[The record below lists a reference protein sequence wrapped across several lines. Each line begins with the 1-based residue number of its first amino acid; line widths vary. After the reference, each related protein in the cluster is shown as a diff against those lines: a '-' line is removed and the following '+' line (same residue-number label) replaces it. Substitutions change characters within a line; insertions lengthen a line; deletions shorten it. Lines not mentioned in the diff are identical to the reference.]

1 MASREVAYKD
11 GFMTTWYDFED
22 GAILDLYN
30 LFVMKTE
37 KHQHYYLQGVLMTD
51 KTNTRVQM
59 SRVIM
64 NTPPGQHCHH
74 IGDTMDNRR
83 ANLSNEYPKDH
94 APLCNQAKKKGNYI
108 GVRWDANCKKWHIQ
122 LQHNVNGKM
131 EHLYQGRQGGTELE
145 AAIKYDREAIRFG
158 RPPESIN
165 FPEDAHLRTAEIA
178 RGM

>member
-30 LFVMKTE
+30 LFVMKAN
-37 KHQHYYLQGVLMTD
+37 KNRHYYLQGELMGD

-74 IGDTMDNRR
+74 FGNTMDNRR
-83 ANLSNEYPKDH
+83 ANLSNKNPKDH
-94 APLCNQAKKKGNYI
+94 SPLANHAKKRGNYI
-108 GVRWDANCKKWHIQ
+108 GVSWDEDKKKWHVQ
-122 LQHNVNGKM
+122 LQQSIRGKKS
-131 EHLYQGRQGGTELE
+131 HLYQGYQDGTELE